1 MTLRGRLFTAMLG
14 VVALTLV
21 LTVALGAFLTRQ
33 QVDRNQ
39 AATLARRADD
49 LATRERQRPS
59 YVVESYDLGAAR
71 VLLRRREG
79 FGGIIARPARA
90 SDGTLTLD
98 GRRYL
103 YSYRPLPQRGLL
115 LLRPKGG
122 TFADWGPFLRDLV
135 VGGIVAAIAAIA
147 ISFWLARS
155 IARPVRRV
163 ADASRALAE
172 GASPEPLPV
181 EGPTELAALA
191 RAFDDMAAQLAAS
204 RESERNFLLS
214 VSHEL
219 KTPLTAIRGY
229 AEGLAEDAF
238 DPQEAAATILLES
251 RRLERL
257 VQDILDLAR
266 MNRREFSVR
275 REPVDLAGTA
285 HEVVRRHEAAARDF
299 GVTLTAE
306 GDEAWVEADGD
317 RVLQVAS
324 NLVENALRETP
335 SGGTVTVRAESGRL
349 LVSDTGPG
357 LAADDLA
364 RAFERFYLY
373 DKARRDRRVGTG
385 LGLAIVRQLAHA
397 MGGEVTVESTPGRG
411 ASFAVSLDPL
421 PAQAT
426 VTTSR

>member
-1 MTLRGRLFTAMLG
+1 VTLRGRLFAALLG
-14 VVALTLV
+14 IVALTLV
-21 LTVALGAFLTRQ
+21 LTVALGALLTRR
-33 QVDRNQ
+33 QVEHNQ
-39 AATLARRADD
+39 ASSLARRADD

-71 VLLRRREG
+71 VIVRRRDG
-79 FGGIIARPARA
+79 FRGIVRADRA

-98 GRRYL
+98 RKHYL

-122 TFADWGPFLRDLV
+122 TLADWGPFLRDLV
-135 VGGIVAAIAAIA
+135 VGGIVAAIGAAA
-147 ISFWLARS
+147 VAFWLARS
-155 IARPVRRV
+155 IARPVKRV

-172 GASPEPLPV
+172 GTQIEPLPV

-229 AEGLAEDAF
+229 AEGLAEGAF
-238 DPQEAAATILLES
+238 EPDEAAATILIEA

-257 VQDILDLAR
+257 VRDILDLAR

-275 REPVDLAGTA
+275 REPVDLAEVV
-285 HEVVRRHEAAARDF
+285 HEVVHRHEGAARGF
-299 GVTLTAE
+299 GVSLSAE
-306 GDEAWVEADGD
+306 GDEAWVEADAD
-317 RVLQVAS
+317 RMLQVAS

-335 SGGTVTVRAESGRL
+335 SGGSVVVRAEPGRL
-349 LVSDTGPG
+349 VVADTGPG
-357 LAADDLA
+357 LAAGDIP

-373 DKARRDRRVGTG
+373 DKARRDRRLGTG
-385 LGLAIVRQLAHA
+385 LGLAIVQQLTCA
-397 MGGEVTVESTPGRG
+397 MGGDVAVESRPGQG
-411 ASFAVSLDPL
+411 AVFTVSLAPL
-421 PAQAT
+421 PVQAT
-426 VTTSR
+426 TTSTR

>member
-1 MTLRGRLFTAMLG
+1 MTLRGRLFAALLG

-21 LTVALGAFLTRQ
+21 LTLALGALLTRQ

-39 AATLARRADD
+39 ATSLARRADD

-71 VLLRRREG
+71 VLLRRREE
-79 FGGIIARPARA
+79 FQGIIARPERA
-90 SDGTLTLD
+90 SDGKLTLE

-115 LLRPKGG
+115 LLRPTGG

-155 IARPVRRV
+155 ISRPVRRV

-181 EGPTELAALA
+181 EGPAELAALA

-204 RESERNFLLS
+204 RESERAFLLS

-229 AEGLAEDAF
+229 AEGLGDGAF
-238 DPQEAAATILLES
+238 GADEASATILIES

-275 REPVDLAGTA
+275 REPVDLGGVAQ
-285 HEVVRRHEAAARDF
+285 EVVRRHEAAAREF
-299 GVTLTAE
+299 GVSLSAE
-306 GDEAWVEADGD
+306 GDEAWVEADAD
-317 RVLQVAS
+317 RVLQLAS

-335 SGGTVTVRAESGRL
+335 SGGSVTVRSEPGRL
-349 LVSDTGPG
+349 LVTDTGPG
-357 LAADDLA
+357 LAEDDLA

-373 DKARRDRRVGTG
+373 DKAGRDRRVGTG
-385 LGLAIVRQLAHA
+385 LGLAIVQQLARA
-397 MGGEVTVESTPGRG
+397 MGGEVTIESAPGRG
-411 ASFAVSLDPL
+411 ASFTVSLT
-421 PAQAT
+421 PARAGAPT
-426 VTTSR
+426 VVAP